1 MQERDPYRWIIF
13 LFLFSTFTLQFSTYL
28 SWNPFIPLANHLFGF
43 TASQS
48 ASIVASVALGR
59 MLFQIPGGI
68 VVDIYS
74 AKKLLIISMLILA
87 ASTSIVG
94 LDSNYVII
102 LIGQFLIGM
111 SGVVICPLCIKLV
124 IAAFPA
130 DERDFISGML
140 NSAAA
145 VAVILTNSI
154 IPFIIHNYGW
164 NMAFYAM
171 GFACLF
177 IAILIG
183 ACLKIPQN
191 AALFSTKGK
200 HKKFQLSEFTSLIVQ
215 KRFLI
220 VISVH
225 AGAIYT
231 TWGINSWL
239 AMYLSSG
246 AHISSQMAGQMMFLF
261 GIFGCLSMALAG
273 RFVKGGFR
281 QRCFFLLGDLTLTI
295 ILALCI
301 PFIHDPRILWIYIS
315 FLGIVNFAHFGPL
328 NIFISNLIE
337 NKFFATALAIS
348 IFLWQIAS
356 IIQSLIIGKILDNI
370 DASIAYFFVFF
381 ILSLGALFGS
391 ISLCIVL
398 HKGRQLKKIYHSY
411 RRRII
416 LK

>member
-1 MQERDPYRWIIF
+1 MQKRDPYRWIIF

-28 SWNPFIPLANHLFGF
+28 SWNPFIPLASDLFNF

-87 ASTSIVG
+87 ISTTIVG
-94 LDSNYVII
+94 LDSNYIII
-102 LIGQFLIGM
+102 LIGQFCIGM

-124 IAAFPA
+124 IAAFPI

-154 IPFIIHNYGW
+154 IPFIIHQYGW

-177 IAILIG
+177 IAILICVG
-183 ACLKIPQN
+183 LKIPQN
-191 AALFSTKGK
+191 PMLFSPKVK
-200 HKKFQLSEFTSLIVQ
+200 HKKFQLSEFIALIKN

-220 VISVH
+220 IISVH

-239 AMYLSSG
+239 AMYLSAG
-246 AHISSQMAGQMMFLF
+246 AQINSTTAGRMMFLF

-273 RFVKGGFR
+273 RFVKGGFKS
-281 QRCFFLLGDLTLTI
+281 RCLFLLGDLGLTI
-295 ILALCI
+295 VLALCI
-301 PFIHDPRILWIYIS
+301 PLIKDPRILWIYIS
-315 FLGIVNFAHFGPL
+315 LLGIVNFAHFGPL

-337 NKFFATALAIS
+337 TKFFATALAIS

-356 IIQSLIIGKILDNI
+356 IIQSLIIGKILDHV
-370 DASIAYFFVFF
+370 DATIAYFFVFF
-381 ILSLGALFGS
+381 ILSLGALIGC

-398 HKGRQLKKIYHSY
+398 HKGRLVKKIYHSY
-411 RRRII
+411 IRR
-416 LK
+416 K